1 MVYIKLRP
9 GVLSMRNTFIRAGI
23 IACLFSWLTLAYAD
37 QPESL
42 AAANQEFTYLCS
54 QVPNCHLVFS

>member
-1 MVYIKLRP
+1 
-9 GVLSMRNTFIRAGI
+9 MRNTFIRAGI
-23 IACLFSWLTLAYAD
+23 VACLFSWLTLAYAD

-54 QVPNCHLVFS
+54 QITNCHLVFS